1 MVNLCECK
9 YNNVFY
15 YFLTSISGSLG
26 VIIISCLIGGSAGR
40 ILGFYGKNS
49 MCVFSIHSLLLA
61 LYAKI
66 MSLIFGIQ
74 MWTFMCEIIPVGI
87 IGVIFVMS
95 AVVPIVFLYDRT
107 IRKLINGINSRIIK
121 KAQTGNNP

>member
-1 MVNLCECK
+1 MTAALTEKRIESIDVAKGIGIALV
-9 YNNVFY
+9 VFGHIVK
-15 YFLTSISGSLG
+15 LGSP
-26 VIIISCLIGGSAGR
+26 VS
-40 ILGFYGKNS
+40 
-49 MCVFSIHSLLLA
+49 
-61 LYAKI
+61 
-66 MSLIFGIQ
+66 
-74 MWTFMCEIIPVGI
+74 VGI